1 MVAMPA
7 RRFNPVFAIGAADY
21 VMRTQFIAAVESR
34 LLGNVVGSLAD
45 HSFEITDA
53 IDILISGV

>member
-1 MVAMPA
+1 MPA